1 MKPYLRVTLGYA
13 LFGVTWILVSDQVV
27 AAVGRDSHS
36 LSHFQTMKGALYV
49 LASAALVYGL
59 SRKAFEQQAA
69 AQREREQ
76 FFHKTIEGSHHI
88 LMNYLNSMQLLT
100 LEAEN
105 CPAMDPAT
113 LKTATAPPPR
123 PRSRNVSLK
132 SNTSPPRAS
141 MPWCIAT
148 SGINSPAGRKKL
160 PESKDWSCP
169 PQRIVSARSFR
180 VSGVKFSPFAHRLQ
194 AGGFRLNSCL
204 P

>member
-27 AAVGRDSHS
+27 AAVARDSLS
-36 LSHFQTMKGALYV
+36 LSHFQTMKGAFYV

-113 LKTATAPPPR
+113 LKTARDSTATAAAE
-123 PRSRNVSLK
+123 LK
-132 SNTSPPRAS
+132 RLAEIEHFT
-141 MPWCIAT
+141 T
-148 SGINSPAGRKKL
+148 TGIDAVVYRDLRHK
-160 PESKDWSCP
+160 
-169 PQRIVSARSFR
+169 
-180 VSGVKFSPFAHRLQ
+180 
-194 AGGFRLNSCL
+194 
-204 P
+204 